1 MNITSF
7 GKALQLKGSTIY
19 RWYKKVLSTYAT
31 DPLIV
36 HKNDIEKSRKT
47 IEIPILKSENF
58 GAKMAIDEKHIGED
72 ICTVLTNRETGK
84 IALLTKSMNFSD
96 IKAIYENNKPI
107 FNKIRSITRDFSPLF
122 KKVCDELLPDSIQIG
137 DKFHVIRNLMD
148 AHQSVRVRY
157 RQKELEKRRKSYQEF
172 KQLELERLKECEIN
186 GKEFKNKKFN
196 YKEDRFANNE
206 TALEM
211 LARSRYLL
219 FKYPHQWST
228 KQKTRALLLFENFP
242 QIKKTYAL
250 CNEFRTI
257 MSKENIGKHYFE
269 IDKLLHKWY
278 EEVDEA
284 DIDEISNF
292 KSMVESNEDVI
303 RNYFI
308 AGETNA
314 IAETIN
320 SKIQQLISSNRG
332 NRDKDFFYFRI
343 ALYYS

>member
-1 MNITSF
+1 
-7 GKALQLKGSTIY
+7 
-19 RWYKKVLSTYAT
+19 
-31 DPLIV
+31 
-36 HKNDIEKSRKT
+36 
-47 IEIPILKSENF
+47 
-58 GAKMAIDEKHIGED
+58 
-72 ICTVLTNRETGK
+72 
-84 IALLTKSMNFSD
+84 
-96 IKAIYENNKPI
+96 
-107 FNKIRSITRDFSPLF
+107 
-122 KKVCDELLPDSIQIG
+122 
-137 DKFHVIRNLMD
+137 
-148 AHQSVRVRY
+148 
-157 RQKELEKRRKSYQEF
+157 
-172 KQLELERLKECEIN
+172 
-186 GKEFKNKKFN
+186 
-196 YKEDRFANNE
+196 
-206 TALEM
+206 
-211 LARSRYLL
+211 
-219 FKYPHQWST
+219 
-228 KQKTRALLLFENFP
+228 
-242 QIKKTYAL
+242 
-250 CNEFRTI
+250 